1 MNNTNEFKHLKAVKQ
16 RDTMQ
21 NIAMVVSGL
30 YAIVPLYMMLFGYM
44 SAEMA
49 LLLSIPASIALCVTL
64 TLNK

>member
-30 YAIVPLYMMLFGYM
+30 YSMGPLYLMLFGLM
-44 SAEMA
+44 TPTMAA
-49 LLLSIPASIALCVTL
+49 LLCIPAGIAFCVTL